1 MRKSHNVVGNEEIN
15 LDYFNKRLKKAKSIM
30 SKKKSINLTANNEN
44 EENAILPS
52 RTFINNVPNNYS
64 MVNQNKENDSI
75 ERNKSENKI
84 ADKIFKRRM
93 GSKKVRQY
101 YGSDSENIK
110 EKKDNKENKEN
121 KEKALEINEQL
132 QRLNLFIYDAIN
144 NMVDKSG
151 RNFEEDKKMKNLL
164 NIKLVNGFI
173 NKVNSLKSDDKNN
186 GKINF
191 EQFIES
197 GFLQKEGIIL
207 CDDIEVEKK
216 PNKIDILMKLM
227 EDYRDRVL
235 ESSLCKNFQDRII
248 LNIYISLSQMSFKLY
263 NEMDNNKEIYL
274 RRYLCNLANNIK
286 FNSSENPN
294 RALYSINQKLI
305 DIYDK
310 KMNIKDERNE
320 YRNFDDEDE
329 DYIYEKLD
337 EFDSSDED
345 NISNKNEKE
354 EEEEYFN
361 IDKMNIK
368 YGLEYSNET
377 FENDDF
383 SYIRDIDIED
393 KIKRNST
400 LEKEKN
406 KNNDKNNSN
415 INQNVKKKLNFQII
429 DFNSI
434 NSPQKKNK
442 NNDNEDVFEIDLN
455 SGGKS
460 TLVFK
465 EDYDKNNELRE
476 KKYHFNIHPDE
487 NTNKKN
493 RLIQELSFIAYNNII
508 NIITKGSKFLPK
520 YEYHLEPGEIMKY
533 IEEKEKQYLE
543 INDDDENKIKIYREN
558 KNIKFN
564 DIDENKVRLPMD
576 NKYKYKKSKTQK
588 IKLDIESDD
597 SNSGFDSMKS
607 GTQNS
612 FYSINKKE
620 NSTKILNFDIDDE

>member
-1 MRKSHNVVGNEEIN
+1 MRKSYNIVGNEEIN
-15 LDYFNKRLKKAKSIM
+15 LDYFNRLKKTKSIM
-30 SKKKSINLTANNEN
+30 SKKKSINISTNNDK
-44 EENAILPS
+44 EENTIGPS
-52 RTFINNVPNNYS
+52 RTFVNIVPNNYS
-64 MVNQNKENDSI
+64 MVNQIKENESI
-75 ERNKSENKI
+75 ERNKSENRI
-84 ADKIFKRRM
+84 ADKILKRRM
-93 GSKKVRQY
+93 ESKKFKQNY
-101 YGSDSENIK
+101 SIDTENIK
-110 EKKDNKENKEN
+110 EKKDIKEN
-121 KEKALEINEQL
+121 KEKELEINEQL

-144 NMVDKSG
+144 NMVDKNG
-151 RNFEEDKKMKNLL
+151 RSFDDDKKMKSFL

-197 GFLQKEGIIL
+197 GFLQNEGIIL
-207 CDDIEVEKK
+207 CDKIEVEKK

-235 ESSLCKNFQDRII
+235 ESCLCKNFQDRII
-248 LNIYISLSQMSFKLY
+248 LNIYISLSQKSFKLY
-263 NEMDNNKEIYL
+263 NEIDNNKEIYL

-286 FNSSENPN
+286 FNSPENPN
-294 RALYSINQKLI
+294 RTLYSINQKLI
-305 DIYDK
+305 DVYDK
-310 KMNIKDERNE
+310 KANIKNERNE

-337 EFDSSDED
+337 EFDSSEEE

-354 EEEEYFN
+354 DEEEYFN
-361 IDKMNIK
+361 IDRMNIN

-383 SYIRDIDIED
+383 SYIRDVDIED
-393 KIKRNST
+393 KIKRSST
-400 LEKEKN
+400 MEKN
-406 KNNDKNNSN
+406 KKNEDKNSSN

-434 NSPQKKNK
+434 NLSQKKNK
-442 NNDNEDVFEIDLN
+442 NNDNEDVYEIDLN

-465 EDYDKNNELRE
+465 EEFDKSNELRE
-476 KKYHFNIHPDE
+476 KKYHFNIQPDE

-493 RLIQELSFIAYNNII
+493 RAIQELSFIAYNNII
-508 NIITKGSKFLPK
+508 NIITKNSKFLPK
-520 YEYHLEPGEIMKY
+520 YEFHLEPGEIMKY
-533 IEEKEKQYLE
+533 IEEKEKQYME
-543 INDDDENKIKIYREN
+543 INDDEENKIKLYREN
-558 KNIKFN
+558 NRIIKFN
-564 DIDENKVRLPMD
+564 ENNENRIKIPID
-576 NKYKYKKSKTQK
+576 NKFKYKKSKSQK
-588 IKLDIESDD
+588 IKIDTDSND
-597 SNSGFDSMKS
+597 SNSGFDSLKS

-612 FYSINKKE
+612 FLSMNKNK

>member
-110 EKKDNKENKEN
+110 EKKDNKEN

>member
-110 EKKDNKENKEN
+110 EKKDNKEN

-564 DIDENKVRLPMD
+564 DIDENKVRIPMD

>member
-564 DIDENKVRLPMD
+564 DIDENKVRIPMD

-588 IKLDIESDD
+588 IQLDIESDD

>member
-1 MRKSHNVVGNEEIN
+1 MRKSYNIVGNEEIN
-15 LDYFNKRLKKAKSIM
+15 LDYFNRLKKTKSIM
-30 SKKKSINLTANNEN
+30 SKKKSINISTNNDK
-44 EENAILPS
+44 EENTIGPS
-52 RTFINNVPNNYS
+52 RTFVNNVPNNYS
-64 MVNQNKENDSI
+64 MVNQIKENESI
-75 ERNKSENKI
+75 ERNKSENRI
-84 ADKIFKRRM
+84 ADKILKRRM
-93 GSKKVRQY
+93 ESKKFKQNY
-101 YGSDSENIK
+101 SIDTENIK
-110 EKKDNKENKEN
+110 EKKDIKEN
-121 KEKALEINEQL
+121 KEKELEINEQL

-144 NMVDKSG
+144 NMVDKNG
-151 RNFEEDKKMKNLL
+151 RSFDDDKKMKSFL

-197 GFLQKEGIIL
+197 GFLQNEGIIL
-207 CDDIEVEKK
+207 CDKIEVEKK

-235 ESSLCKNFQDRII
+235 ESCLCKNFQDRII
-248 LNIYISLSQMSFKLY
+248 LNIYISLSQKSFKLY
-263 NEMDNNKEIYL
+263 NEIDNNEEIYL

-286 FNSSENPN
+286 FNSPENPN
-294 RALYSINQKLI
+294 RTLYSINQKLI
-305 DIYDK
+305 DVYDK
-310 KMNIKDERNE
+310 KANIKNERNE

-337 EFDSSDED
+337 EFDSSEEE

-354 EEEEYFN
+354 DEEEYFN
-361 IDKMNIK
+361 IDRMNIN

-383 SYIRDIDIED
+383 SYIRDVDIED
-393 KIKRNST
+393 KIKRSST
-400 LEKEKN
+400 MEKN
-406 KNNDKNNSN
+406 KKNEDKNSSN

-434 NSPQKKNK
+434 NLSQKKNK
-442 NNDNEDVFEIDLN
+442 NNDNEDVYEIDLN

-465 EDYDKNNELRE
+465 EEFDKSNELRE
-476 KKYHFNIHPDE
+476 KKYHFNIQPDE

-493 RLIQELSFIAYNNII
+493 RAIQELSFIAYNNII
-508 NIITKGSKFLPK
+508 NIITKNSKFLPK
-520 YEYHLEPGEIMKY
+520 YEFHLEPGEIMKY
-533 IEEKEKQYLE
+533 IEEKEKQYME
-543 INDDDENKIKIYREN
+543 INDDEENKIKLYREN
-558 KNIKFN
+558 NRIIKFN
-564 DIDENKVRLPMD
+564 ENNENRIKIPID
-576 NKYKYKKSKTQK
+576 NKFKYKKSKSQK
-588 IKLDIESDD
+588 IKIDTDSND
-597 SNSGFDSMKS
+597 SNSGFDSLKS

-612 FYSINKKE
+612 FLSMNKNK

>member
-1 MRKSHNVVGNEEIN
+1 MRKSYNIVGNEEIN
-15 LDYFNKRLKKAKSIM
+15 LDYFNRLKKTKSIM
-30 SKKKSINLTANNEN
+30 SKKKSINISTNNDK
-44 EENAILPS
+44 EENTIGPS
-52 RTFINNVPNNYS
+52 RTFVNNVPNNYS
-64 MVNQNKENDSI
+64 MVNQIKENESI
-75 ERNKSENKI
+75 ERNKSENRI
-84 ADKIFKRRM
+84 ADKILKRRM
-93 GSKKVRQY
+93 ESKKFKQNY
-101 YGSDSENIK
+101 SIDTENIK
-110 EKKDNKENKEN
+110 EKKDIKEN
-121 KEKALEINEQL
+121 KEKELEINEQL

-144 NMVDKSG
+144 NMVDKNG
-151 RNFEEDKKMKNLL
+151 RSFDDDKKMKSFL

-197 GFLQKEGIIL
+197 GFLQNEGIIL
-207 CDDIEVEKK
+207 CDKIEVEKK

-235 ESSLCKNFQDRII
+235 ESCLCKNFQDRII
-248 LNIYISLSQMSFKLY
+248 LNIYISLSQKSFKLY
-263 NEMDNNKEIYL
+263 NEIDNNKEIYL

-286 FNSSENPN
+286 FNSPENPN

-305 DIYDK
+305 DVYDK
-310 KMNIKDERNE
+310 KANIKNERNE

-337 EFDSSDED
+337 EFDSSEEE

-354 EEEEYFN
+354 DEEEYFN
-361 IDKMNIK
+361 IDRMNIN

-383 SYIRDIDIED
+383 SYIRDVDIED
-393 KIKRNST
+393 KIKRSST
-400 LEKEKN
+400 MEKN
-406 KNNDKNNSN
+406 KKNEDKNSSN

-434 NSPQKKNK
+434 NLSQKKNK
-442 NNDNEDVFEIDLN
+442 NNDNEDVYEIDLN

-465 EDYDKNNELRE
+465 EEFDKSNELRE
-476 KKYHFNIHPDE
+476 KKYHFNIQPDE

-493 RLIQELSFIAYNNII
+493 RAIQELSFIAYNNII
-508 NIITKGSKFLPK
+508 NIITKNSKFLPK

-533 IEEKEKQYLE
+533 IEEKEKQYME
-543 INDDDENKIKIYREN
+543 INDDEENKIKLYREN
-558 KNIKFN
+558 NRIIKFN
-564 DIDENKVRLPMD
+564 ENNENRIKIPID
-576 NKYKYKKSKTQK
+576 NKFKYKKSKSQK
-588 IKLDIESDD
+588 IKIDTDSND
-597 SNSGFDSMKS
+597 SNSGFDSLKS

-612 FYSINKKE
+612 FLSMNKNK

>member
-1 MRKSHNVVGNEEIN
+1 MRKSYNIVGNEEIN
-15 LDYFNKRLKKAKSIM
+15 LDYFNRLKKTKSIM
-30 SKKKSINLTANNEN
+30 SKKKSINISTNNDK
-44 EENAILPS
+44 EENTIGPS
-52 RTFINNVPNNYS
+52 RTFVNNVPNNYS
-64 MVNQNKENDSI
+64 MVNQIKENESI
-75 ERNKSENKI
+75 ERNKSENRI
-84 ADKIFKRRM
+84 ADKILKRRM
-93 GSKKVRQY
+93 ESKKFKQNY
-101 YGSDSENIK
+101 SIDTENIK
-110 EKKDNKENKEN
+110 EKKDIKEN
-121 KEKALEINEQL
+121 KEKELEINEQL

-144 NMVDKSG
+144 NMVDKNG
-151 RNFEEDKKMKNLL
+151 RSFDDDKKMKFFL

-197 GFLQKEGIIL
+197 GFLQNEGIIL
-207 CDDIEVEKK
+207 CDKIEVEKK

-235 ESSLCKNFQDRII
+235 ESCLCKNFQDRII
-248 LNIYISLSQMSFKLY
+248 LNIYISLSQKSFKLY
-263 NEMDNNKEIYL
+263 NEIDNNKEIYL

-286 FNSSENPN
+286 FNSPENPN
-294 RALYSINQKLI
+294 RTLYSINQKLI
-305 DIYDK
+305 DVYDK
-310 KMNIKDERNE
+310 KANIKNERNE

-337 EFDSSDED
+337 EFDSSEEE

-354 EEEEYFN
+354 DEEEYFN
-361 IDKMNIK
+361 IDRMNIN

-383 SYIRDIDIED
+383 SYIRDVDIED
-393 KIKRNST
+393 KIKRSST
-400 LEKEKN
+400 MEKN
-406 KNNDKNNSN
+406 KKNEDKNSSN

-434 NSPQKKNK
+434 NLSQKKNK
-442 NNDNEDVFEIDLN
+442 NNDNEDVYEIDLN

-465 EDYDKNNELRE
+465 EEFDKSNELRE
-476 KKYHFNIHPDE
+476 KKYHFNIQPDE

-493 RLIQELSFIAYNNII
+493 RAIQELSFIAYNNII
-508 NIITKGSKFLPK
+508 NIITKNSKFLPK
-520 YEYHLEPGEIMKY
+520 YEFHLEPGEIMKY
-533 IEEKEKQYLE
+533 IEEKEKQYME
-543 INDDDENKIKIYREN
+543 INDDEENKIKLYREN
-558 KNIKFN
+558 NRIIKFN
-564 DIDENKVRLPMD
+564 ENNENRIKIPID
-576 NKYKYKKSKTQK
+576 NKFKYKKSKSQK
-588 IKLDIESDD
+588 IKIDTDSND
-597 SNSGFDSMKS
+597 SNSGFDSLKS

-612 FYSINKKE
+612 FLSMNKNK

>member
-1 MRKSHNVVGNEEIN
+1 MRKSYNIVGNEEIN
-15 LDYFNKRLKKAKSIM
+15 LDYFNRLKKTKSIM
-30 SKKKSINLTANNEN
+30 SKKKSINISTNNDK
-44 EENAILPS
+44 EENTIGPS
-52 RTFINNVPNNYS
+52 RTFVNNVPNNYS
-64 MVNQNKENDSI
+64 MVNQIKENESI
-75 ERNKSENKI
+75 ERNKSENRI
-84 ADKIFKRRM
+84 ADKILKRRM
-93 GSKKVRQY
+93 ESKKFKQNY
-101 YGSDSENIK
+101 SIDTENIK
-110 EKKDNKENKEN
+110 EKKDIKEN
-121 KEKALEINEQL
+121 KEKELEINEQL

-144 NMVDKSG
+144 NMVDKNG
-151 RNFEEDKKMKNLL
+151 RSFDDDKKMKSFL

-197 GFLQKEGIIL
+197 GFLQNEGIIL
-207 CDDIEVEKK
+207 CDKIEVEKK

-235 ESSLCKNFQDRII
+235 ESCLCKNFQDRII
-248 LNIYISLSQMSFKLY
+248 LNIYISLSQKSFKLY
-263 NEMDNNKEIYL
+263 NEIDNNKEIYL

-286 FNSSENPN
+286 FNSPENPN
-294 RALYSINQKLI
+294 RTLYSINQKLI
-305 DIYDK
+305 DVYDK
-310 KMNIKDERNE
+310 KANIKNERNE

-337 EFDSSDED
+337 EFDSSEEE

-354 EEEEYFN
+354 DEEEYFN
-361 IDKMNIK
+361 IDRMNIN

-383 SYIRDIDIED
+383 SYIRDVDIED
-393 KIKRNST
+393 KIKRSST
-400 LEKEKN
+400 MEKN
-406 KNNDKNNSN
+406 KKNEDKNSSN

-434 NSPQKKNK
+434 NLSQKKNK
-442 NNDNEDVFEIDLN
+442 NNDNEDVYEIDLN

-465 EDYDKNNELRE
+465 EEFDKSNELRE
-476 KKYHFNIHPDE
+476 KKYHFNIQPDE

-493 RLIQELSFIAYNNII
+493 RAIQELSFIAYNNII
-508 NIITKGSKFLPK
+508 NIITKNSKFLPK

-533 IEEKEKQYLE
+533 IEEKEKQYME
-543 INDDDENKIKIYREN
+543 INDDEENKIKLYREN
-558 KNIKFN
+558 NRIIKFN
-564 DIDENKVRLPMD
+564 ENNENRIKIPID
-576 NKYKYKKSKTQK
+576 NKFKYKKSKSQK
-588 IKLDIESDD
+588 IKIDTDSND
-597 SNSGFDSMKS
+597 SNSGFDSLKS

-612 FYSINKKE
+612 FLSMNKNK

>member
-1 MRKSHNVVGNEEIN
+1 MRKSYNIVGNEEIN
-15 LDYFNKRLKKAKSIM
+15 LDYFNRLKKTKSIM
-30 SKKKSINLTANNEN
+30 SKKKSINISTNNDK
-44 EENAILPS
+44 EENTIGPS
-52 RTFINNVPNNYS
+52 RTFVNNVPNNYS
-64 MVNQNKENDSI
+64 MVNQIKENESI
-75 ERNKSENKI
+75 ERNKSENRI
-84 ADKIFKRRM
+84 ADKILKRRM
-93 GSKKVRQY
+93 ESKKFKQNY
-101 YGSDSENIK
+101 SIDTENIK
-110 EKKDNKENKEN
+110 EKKDIKEN
-121 KEKALEINEQL
+121 KEKELEINEQL

-144 NMVDKSG
+144 NMVDKNG
-151 RNFEEDKKMKNLL
+151 RSFDDDKKMKSFL

-197 GFLQKEGIIL
+197 GFLQNEGIIL
-207 CDDIEVEKK
+207 CDKIEVEKK

-235 ESSLCKNFQDRII
+235 ESCLCKNFQDRII
-248 LNIYISLSQMSFKLY
+248 LNIYISLSQKSFKLY
-263 NEMDNNKEIYL
+263 NEIDNNKEIYL

-286 FNSSENPN
+286 FNSPENPN
-294 RALYSINQKLI
+294 RTLYSINQKLI
-305 DIYDK
+305 DVYDK
-310 KMNIKDERNE
+310 KANIKNERNE

-337 EFDSSDED
+337 EFDSSEEE

-354 EEEEYFN
+354 DEEEYFN
-361 IDKMNIK
+361 IDRMNIN

-383 SYIRDIDIED
+383 SYIRDVDIED
-393 KIKRNST
+393 KIKRSST
-400 LEKEKN
+400 MEKN
-406 KNNDKNNSN
+406 KKNEDKNSSN

-434 NSPQKKNK
+434 NLSQKKNK
-442 NNDNEDVFEIDLN
+442 NNDNEDVYEIDLN

-465 EDYDKNNELRE
+465 EEFDKSNELRE
-476 KKYHFNIHPDE
+476 KKYHFNIQPDE

-493 RLIQELSFIAYNNII
+493 RAIQELSFIAYNNII
-508 NIITKGSKFLPK
+508 NIITKNSKFLPK
-520 YEYHLEPGEIMKY
+520 YEFHLEPGEIMKY
-533 IEEKEKQYLE
+533 IEEKEKQYME
-543 INDDDENKIKIYREN
+543 INDDEENKIKLYREN
-558 KNIKFN
+558 NRIIKFN
-564 DIDENKVRLPMD
+564 ENNENRIKIPID
-576 NKYKYKKSKTQK
+576 NKFKYKKSKSQK
-588 IKLDIESDD
+588 IKIDTDSND
-597 SNSGFDSMKS
+597 SNSGFDSLKS

-612 FYSINKKE
+612 FLSMNKNK

>member
-1 MRKSHNVVGNEEIN
+1 
-15 LDYFNKRLKKAKSIM
+15 
-30 SKKKSINLTANNEN
+30 
-44 EENAILPS
+44 
-52 RTFINNVPNNYS
+52 

>member
-110 EKKDNKENKEN
+110 EKKDNKEN

-415 INQNVKKKLNFQII
+415 INQNVKKILNFQII

>member
-1 MRKSHNVVGNEEIN
+1 MRKSYNIVGNEEIN
-15 LDYFNKRLKKAKSIM
+15 LDYFNRLKKTKSIM
-30 SKKKSINLTANNEN
+30 SKKKSINISTNNDK
-44 EENAILPS
+44 EENTIGPS
-52 RTFINNVPNNYS
+52 RTFVNNVPNNYS
-64 MVNQNKENDSI
+64 MVNQIKENESI
-75 ERNKSENKI
+75 ERNKSENRI
-84 ADKIFKRRM
+84 ADKILRRRLE
-93 GSKKVRQY
+93 SKKFKQNY
-101 YGSDSENIK
+101 SIDTENIK
-110 EKKDNKENKEN
+110 EKKDIKEN
-121 KEKALEINEQL
+121 KEKELEINEQL

-144 NMVDKSG
+144 NMVDKNG
-151 RNFEEDKKMKNLL
+151 RSFDDDKKMKSFL

-197 GFLQKEGIIL
+197 GFLQNEGIIL
-207 CDDIEVEKK
+207 CDKIEVEKK

-235 ESSLCKNFQDRII
+235 ESCLCKNFQDRII
-248 LNIYISLSQMSFKLY
+248 LNIYISLSQKSFKLY
-263 NEMDNNKEIYL
+263 NEIDNNKEIYL

-286 FNSSENPN
+286 FNSPENPN
-294 RALYSINQKLI
+294 RTLYSINQKLI
-305 DIYDK
+305 DVYDK
-310 KMNIKDERNE
+310 KANIKNERNE

-337 EFDSSDED
+337 EFDSSEEE

-354 EEEEYFN
+354 DEEEYFN
-361 IDKMNIK
+361 IDRMNIN

-383 SYIRDIDIED
+383 SYIRDVDIED
-393 KIKRNST
+393 KIKRSST
-400 LEKEKN
+400 MEKN
-406 KNNDKNNSN
+406 KKNEDKNSSN

-434 NSPQKKNK
+434 NLSQKKNK
-442 NNDNEDVFEIDLN
+442 NNDNEDVYEIDLN

-465 EDYDKNNELRE
+465 EEFDKSNELRE
-476 KKYHFNIHPDE
+476 KKYHFNIQPDE

-493 RLIQELSFIAYNNII
+493 RAIQELSFIAYNNII
-508 NIITKGSKFLPK
+508 NIITKNSKFLPK

-533 IEEKEKQYLE
+533 IEEKEKQYME
-543 INDDDENKIKIYREN
+543 INDDEENKIKLYREN
-558 KNIKFN
+558 NRIIKFN
-564 DIDENKVRLPMD
+564 ENNENRIKIPID
-576 NKYKYKKSKTQK
+576 NKFKYKKSKSQK
-588 IKLDIESDD
+588 IKIDTDSND
-597 SNSGFDSMKS
+597 SNSGFDSLKS

-612 FYSINKKE
+612 FLSMNKNK

>member
-173 NKVNSLKSDDKNN
+173 NKVNSLKSDEKNN

-564 DIDENKVRLPMD
+564 DIDENKVRIPMD

>member
-1 MRKSHNVVGNEEIN
+1 MRKSYNIVGNEEIN
-15 LDYFNKRLKKAKSIM
+15 LDYFNRLKKTKSIM
-30 SKKKSINLTANNEN
+30 SKKKSINISTNNDK
-44 EENAILPS
+44 EENTIGPS
-52 RTFINNVPNNYS
+52 RTFVNNVPNNYS
-64 MVNQNKENDSI
+64 MVNQIKENESI
-75 ERNKSENKI
+75 ERNKSENRI
-84 ADKIFKRRM
+84 ADKILKRRM
-93 GSKKVRQY
+93 ESKKFKQNY
-101 YGSDSENIK
+101 SIDTENIK
-110 EKKDNKENKEN
+110 EKKDIKEN
-121 KEKALEINEQL
+121 KEKELEINEQL

-144 NMVDKSG
+144 NMVDKNG
-151 RNFEEDKKMKNLL
+151 RSFDDDKKMKFFL

-197 GFLQKEGIIL
+197 GFLQNEGIIL
-207 CDDIEVEKK
+207 CDKIEVEKK

-235 ESSLCKNFQDRII
+235 ESCLCKNFQDRII
-248 LNIYISLSQMSFKLY
+248 LNIYISLSQKSFKLY
-263 NEMDNNKEIYL
+263 NEIDNNKEIYL

-286 FNSSENPN
+286 FNSPENPN
-294 RALYSINQKLI
+294 RTLYSINQKLI
-305 DIYDK
+305 DVYDK
-310 KMNIKDERNE
+310 KANIKNERNE

-337 EFDSSDED
+337 EFDSSEEE

-354 EEEEYFN
+354 DEEEYFN
-361 IDKMNIK
+361 IDRMNIN

-383 SYIRDIDIED
+383 SYIRDVDIED
-393 KIKRNST
+393 KIKRSST
-400 LEKEKN
+400 MEKN
-406 KNNDKNNSN
+406 KKNEDKNSSN

-434 NSPQKKNK
+434 NLSQKKNK
-442 NNDNEDVFEIDLN
+442 NNDNEDIYEIDLN

-465 EDYDKNNELRE
+465 EEFDKSNELRE
-476 KKYHFNIHPDE
+476 KKYHFNIQPDE

-493 RLIQELSFIAYNNII
+493 RAIQELSFIAYNNII
-508 NIITKGSKFLPK
+508 NIITKNSKFLPK
-520 YEYHLEPGEIMKY
+520 YEFHLEPGEIMKY
-533 IEEKEKQYLE
+533 IEEKEKQYME
-543 INDDDENKIKIYREN
+543 INDDEENKIKLYREN
-558 KNIKFN
+558 NKIIKFN
-564 DIDENKVRLPMD
+564 ENNENRIKIPID
-576 NKYKYKKSKTQK
+576 NKFKYKKSKSQK
-588 IKLDIESDD
+588 IKIDTDSND
-597 SNSGFDSMKS
+597 SNSGFDSLKS

-612 FYSINKKE
+612 FLSMNKNK

>member
-110 EKKDNKENKEN
+110 EKKDNKEN

-294 RALYSINQKLI
+294 RTLYSINQKLI

-320 YRNFDDEDE
+320 YRNFNDEDE

-564 DIDENKVRLPMD
+564 DIDENKVRIPMD

-588 IKLDIESDD
+588 IQLDIESDD

>member
-1 MRKSHNVVGNEEIN
+1 MRKSYNIVGNEEIN
-15 LDYFNKRLKKAKSIM
+15 LDYFNRLKKTKSIM
-30 SKKKSINLTANNEN
+30 SKKKSINISTNNDK
-44 EENAILPS
+44 EENTIGPS
-52 RTFINNVPNNYS
+52 RTFVNNVPNNYS
-64 MVNQNKENDSI
+64 MVNQIKENESI
-75 ERNKSENKI
+75 ERNKSENRI
-84 ADKIFKRRM
+84 ADKILKRRM
-93 GSKKVRQY
+93 ESKKFKQNY
-101 YGSDSENIK
+101 SIDTENIK
-110 EKKDNKENKEN
+110 EKKDIKEN
-121 KEKALEINEQL
+121 KEKELEINEQL

-144 NMVDKSG
+144 NMVDKNG
-151 RNFEEDKKMKNLL
+151 RSFDDDKKMKTFL

-197 GFLQKEGIIL
+197 GFLQNEGIIL
-207 CDDIEVEKK
+207 CDKIEVEKK

-235 ESSLCKNFQDRII
+235 ESCLCKNFQDRII
-248 LNIYISLSQMSFKLY
+248 LNIYISLSQKSFKLY
-263 NEMDNNKEIYL
+263 NEIDNNKEIYL

-286 FNSSENPN
+286 FNSPENPN
-294 RALYSINQKLI
+294 RTLYSINQKLI
-305 DIYDK
+305 DVYDK
-310 KMNIKDERNE
+310 KANINNERNE

-337 EFDSSDED
+337 EFDSSEEE

-354 EEEEYFN
+354 DEEEYFN
-361 IDKMNIK
+361 IDRMNIN

-383 SYIRDIDIED
+383 SYIRDVDIED
-393 KIKRNST
+393 KIKRSST
-400 LEKEKN
+400 MEKN
-406 KNNDKNNSN
+406 KKNEDKNSSN

-434 NSPQKKNK
+434 NLSQKKNK
-442 NNDNEDVFEIDLN
+442 NNDNEDVYEIDLN

-465 EDYDKNNELRE
+465 EEFDKSNELRE
-476 KKYHFNIHPDE
+476 KKYHFNIQPDE

-493 RLIQELSFIAYNNII
+493 RAIQELSFIAYNNII
-508 NIITKGSKFLPK
+508 NIITKNSKFLPK

-533 IEEKEKQYLE
+533 IEEKEKQYME
-543 INDDDENKIKIYREN
+543 INDDEENKIKLYREN
-558 KNIKFN
+558 NRIIKFN
-564 DIDENKVRLPMD
+564 ENNENRIKIPID
-576 NKYKYKKSKTQK
+576 NKFKYKKSKSQK
-588 IKLDIESDD
+588 IKIDTDSND
-597 SNSGFDSMKS
+597 SNSGFDSLKS

-612 FYSINKKE
+612 FLSMNKNK

>member
-110 EKKDNKENKEN
+110 EKKDNKENKE
-121 KEKALEINEQL
+121 KALEINEQL

-173 NKVNSLKSDDKNN
+173 NKVNSLKSDEKNN

-294 RALYSINQKLI
+294 RTLYSINQKLI

-564 DIDENKVRLPMD
+564 DIDENKVRIPMD

>member
-1 MRKSHNVVGNEEIN
+1 MRKSYNIVGNEEIN
-15 LDYFNKRLKKAKSIM
+15 LDYFNRLKKTKSIM
-30 SKKKSINLTANNEN
+30 SKKKSINISTNNDK
-44 EENAILPS
+44 EENTIGPS
-52 RTFINNVPNNYS
+52 RTFVNNVPNNYS
-64 MVNQNKENDSI
+64 MVNQIKENESI
-75 ERNKSENKI
+75 ERNKSENRI
-84 ADKIFKRRM
+84 ADKILKRRM
-93 GSKKVRQY
+93 ESKKFKQNY
-101 YGSDSENIK
+101 SIDTENIK
-110 EKKDNKENKEN
+110 EKKDIKEN
-121 KEKALEINEQL
+121 KEKELEINEQL

-144 NMVDKSG
+144 NMVDKNG
-151 RNFEEDKKMKNLL
+151 RSFDDDKKMKSFL

-197 GFLQKEGIIL
+197 GFLQNEGIIL
-207 CDDIEVEKK
+207 CDKIEVEKK

-235 ESSLCKNFQDRII
+235 ESCLCKNFQDRII

-263 NEMDNNKEIYL
+263 NEIDNNKEIYL

-286 FNSSENPN
+286 FNSPENPN
-294 RALYSINQKLI
+294 RTLYSINQKLI
-305 DIYDK
+305 DVYDK
-310 KMNIKDERNE
+310 KLNIKNEKNE
-320 YRNFDDEDE
+320 YGNFDDEDE

-337 EFDSSDED
+337 EFDFSEED

-354 EEEEYFN
+354 DEEEYFN
-361 IDKMNIK
+361 IDRMNIN

-383 SYIRDIDIED
+383 SYIRDVDIED
-393 KIKRNST
+393 KIKRSST
-400 LEKEKN
+400 MEKN
-406 KNNDKNNSN
+406 KKNEDKNSSN

-434 NSPQKKNK
+434 NLSQKKNK
-442 NNDNEDVFEIDLN
+442 NNDNEDVYEIDLN

-465 EDYDKNNELRE
+465 EEFDKSNELRE
-476 KKYHFNIHPDE
+476 KKYHFNIQPDE

-493 RLIQELSFIAYNNII
+493 RAIQELSFIAYNNII
-508 NIITKGSKFLPK
+508 NIITKNSKFLPK

-533 IEEKEKQYLE
+533 IEEKEKQYME
-543 INDDDENKIKIYREN
+543 INDDEENKIKLYREN
-558 KNIKFN
+558 NRIIKFN
-564 DIDENKVRLPMD
+564 ENNENRIKIPID
-576 NKYKYKKSKTQK
+576 NKFKYKKSKSQK
-588 IKLDIESDD
+588 IKIDTDSND
-597 SNSGFDSMKS
+597 SNSGFDSLKS

-612 FYSINKKE
+612 FLSMNKNK

>member
-110 EKKDNKENKEN
+110 EKKDNKEN

-320 YRNFDDEDE
+320 YRNFNDEDE

-564 DIDENKVRLPMD
+564 DIDENKVRIPMD

>member
-132 QRLNLFIYDAIN
+132 Q
-144 NMVDKSG
+144 
-151 RNFEEDKKMKNLL
+151 EDKKMKNLL

-320 YRNFDDEDE
+320 YRNFNDEDE

-564 DIDENKVRLPMD
+564 DIDENKVRIPMD

>member
-294 RALYSINQKLI
+294 RTLYSINQKLI

-564 DIDENKVRLPMD
+564 DIDENKVRIPMD

-588 IKLDIESDD
+588 IQLDIESDD

>member
-1 MRKSHNVVGNEEIN
+1 MRKSYNIVGNEEIN
-15 LDYFNKRLKKAKSIM
+15 LDYFNRLKKTKSIM
-30 SKKKSINLTANNEN
+30 SKKKSINISTNNDK
-44 EENAILPS
+44 EENTIGPS
-52 RTFINNVPNNYS
+52 RTFVNNVPNNYS
-64 MVNQNKENDSI
+64 MVNQIKENESI
-75 ERNKSENKI
+75 ERNKSENRI
-84 ADKIFKRRM
+84 ADKILKRRM
-93 GSKKVRQY
+93 ESKKFKQNY
-101 YGSDSENIK
+101 SIDSENIK
-110 EKKDNKENKEN
+110 EKKDIKEN
-121 KEKALEINEQL
+121 KEKELEINEQL

-144 NMVDKSG
+144 NMVDKNG
-151 RNFEEDKKMKNLL
+151 RSFDDDKKMKSFL

-197 GFLQKEGIIL
+197 GFLQNEGIIL
-207 CDDIEVEKK
+207 CDKIEVEKK

-235 ESSLCKNFQDRII
+235 ESCLCKNFQDRII
-248 LNIYISLSQMSFKLY
+248 LNIYISLSQKSFKLY
-263 NEMDNNKEIYL
+263 NEIDNNKEIYL

-286 FNSSENPN
+286 FNSPENPN
-294 RALYSINQKLI
+294 RTLYSINQKLI
-305 DIYDK
+305 DVYDK
-310 KMNIKDERNE
+310 KANIKNERNE

-337 EFDSSDED
+337 EFDSSEEE

-354 EEEEYFN
+354 DEEEYFN
-361 IDKMNIK
+361 IDRMNIN

-383 SYIRDIDIED
+383 SYIRDVDIED
-393 KIKRNST
+393 KIKRSST
-400 LEKEKN
+400 MEKN
-406 KNNDKNNSN
+406 KKNEDKNSSN

-434 NSPQKKNK
+434 NLSQKKNK
-442 NNDNEDVFEIDLN
+442 NNDNEDVYEIDLN

-465 EDYDKNNELRE
+465 EEFDKSNELRE
-476 KKYHFNIHPDE
+476 KKYHFNIQPDE

-493 RLIQELSFIAYNNII
+493 RAIQELSFIAYNNII
-508 NIITKGSKFLPK
+508 NIITKNSKFLPK
-520 YEYHLEPGEIMKY
+520 YEFHLEPGEIMKY
-533 IEEKEKQYLE
+533 IEEKEKQYME
-543 INDDDENKIKIYREN
+543 INDDEENKIKLYREN
-558 KNIKFN
+558 NRIIKFN
-564 DIDENKVRLPMD
+564 ENNENRIKIPID
-576 NKYKYKKSKTQK
+576 NKFKYKKSKSQK
-588 IKLDIESDD
+588 IKIDTDSND
-597 SNSGFDSMKS
+597 SNSGFDSLKS

-612 FYSINKKE
+612 FLSMNKNK

>member
-1 MRKSHNVVGNEEIN
+1 MRKSYNIVGNEEIN
-15 LDYFNKRLKKAKSIM
+15 LDYFNRLKKTKSIM
-30 SKKKSINLTANNEN
+30 SKKKSINISTNNDK
-44 EENAILPS
+44 EENTIGPS
-52 RTFINNVPNNYS
+52 RTFVNNVPNNYS
-64 MVNQNKENDSI
+64 MVNQIKENESI
-75 ERNKSENKI
+75 ERNKSENRI
-84 ADKIFKRRM
+84 ADKILKRRM
-93 GSKKVRQY
+93 ESKKFKQNY
-101 YGSDSENIK
+101 SIDTENIK
-110 EKKDNKENKEN
+110 EKKDIKEN
-121 KEKALEINEQL
+121 KEKELEINEQL

-144 NMVDKSG
+144 NMVDKNG
-151 RNFEEDKKMKNLL
+151 RSFDDDKKMKSFL

-197 GFLQKEGIIL
+197 GFLQNEGIIL
-207 CDDIEVEKK
+207 CDKIEVEKK

-235 ESSLCKNFQDRII
+235 ESCLCKNFQDRII
-248 LNIYISLSQMSFKLY
+248 LNIYISLSQKSFKLY
-263 NEMDNNKEIYL
+263 NEIDNNKEIYL

-286 FNSSENPN
+286 FNSPENPN
-294 RALYSINQKLI
+294 RTLYSINQKLI
-305 DIYDK
+305 DVYDK
-310 KMNIKDERNE
+310 KANIKNERNE

-337 EFDSSDED
+337 EFDSSEEE

-354 EEEEYFN
+354 DEEEYFN
-361 IDKMNIK
+361 IDRMNIN

-383 SYIRDIDIED
+383 SYIRDVDIED
-393 KIKRNST
+393 KIKRSST
-400 LEKEKN
+400 MEKN
-406 KNNDKNNSN
+406 KKNEDKNSSN

-434 NSPQKKNK
+434 NLSQKKNK
-442 NNDNEDVFEIDLN
+442 NNDNEDVYEIDLN

-465 EDYDKNNELRE
+465 EEFDKSNELRE
-476 KKYHFNIHPDE
+476 KKYHFNIQPDE

-493 RLIQELSFIAYNNII
+493 RAIQELSFIAYNNII
-508 NIITKGSKFLPK
+508 NIITKNSKFLPK

-533 IEEKEKQYLE
+533 IEEKEKQYME
-543 INDDDENKIKIYREN
+543 INDDEENKIKLYREN
-558 KNIKFN
+558 YKIIKFN
-564 DIDENKVRLPMD
+564 ENNENRIKIPID
-576 NKYKYKKSKTQK
+576 NKFKYKKSKSQK
-588 IKLDIESDD
+588 IKIDTDSND
-597 SNSGFDSMKS
+597 SNSGFDSLKS

-612 FYSINKKE
+612 FLSMNKNK

>member
-15 LDYFNKRLKKAKSIM
+15 LNYFNRLKKTKS
-30 SKKKSINLTANNEN
+30 KKSINLTTINEK
-44 EENAILPS
+44 EENAIGQS
-52 RTFINNVPNNYS
+52 RTFVNNVPNNYS
-64 MVNQNKENDSI
+64 MLNQNKTSVENESL
-75 ERNKSENKI
+75 ERKKSENRI
-84 ADKIFKRRM
+84 VDRVFRRRM
-93 GSKKVRQY
+93 DSKKIKINY
-101 YGSDSENIK
+101 NNDIDNIK
-110 EKKDNKENKEN
+110 EIKKDNKENKEN
-121 KEKALEINEQL
+121 KEKELEMNEKL
-132 QRLNLFIYDAIN
+132 QRFNLFIYDAIN
-144 NMVDKSG
+144 NMVDKNG
-151 RNFEEDKKMKNLL
+151 RSFDDDKKMKSFL

-197 GFLQKEGIIL
+197 GFLQNEGIIL
-207 CDDIEVEKK
+207 CDKIEVEKK

-235 ESSLCKNFQDRII
+235 ESCLCKNFQDRII
-248 LNIYISLSQMSFKLY
+248 LNIYISLSQKSFKLY
-263 NEMDNNKEIYL
+263 NEIDNNKEIYL

-286 FNSSENPN
+286 FNSPENPN
-294 RALYSINQKLI
+294 RTLYSINQKLI
-305 DIYDK
+305 DVYDK
-310 KMNIKDERNE
+310 KANIKNERNE

-337 EFDSSDED
+337 EFDSSEEE

-354 EEEEYFN
+354 DEEEYFN
-361 IDKMNIK
+361 IDKMNIN

-383 SYIRDIDIED
+383 SYIRDVDIED
-393 KIKRNST
+393 KIKRSST
-400 LEKEKN
+400 MEKN
-406 KNNDKNNSN
+406 KKNEDKNSSN

-434 NSPQKKNK
+434 NLSQKKNK
-442 NNDNEDVFEIDLN
+442 NNDNEDVYEIDLN

-465 EDYDKNNELRE
+465 EEFDKSNELRE
-476 KKYHFNIHPDE
+476 KKYHFNIQPDE

-493 RLIQELSFIAYNNII
+493 RAIQELSFIAYNNII
-508 NIITKGSKFLPK
+508 NIITKNSKFLPK

-533 IEEKEKQYLE
+533 IEEKEKQYME
-543 INDDDENKIKIYREN
+543 INDDEENKIKLYREN
-558 KNIKFN
+558 NRIIKFN
-564 DIDENKVRLPMD
+564 ENNENRIKIPID
-576 NKYKYKKSKTQK
+576 NKFKYKKSKSQK
-588 IKLDIESDD
+588 IKIDTDSND
-597 SNSGFDSMKS
+597 SNSGFDSLKS

-612 FYSINKKE
+612 SLSMNKNK

>member
-1 MRKSHNVVGNEEIN
+1 MRKSYNIVGNEEIN
-15 LDYFNKRLKKAKSIM
+15 LDYFNRLKKTKSIM
-30 SKKKSINLTANNEN
+30 SKKKSINISTNNDK
-44 EENAILPS
+44 EENTIGPS
-52 RTFINNVPNNYS
+52 RTFVNNVPNNYS
-64 MVNQNKENDSI
+64 MVNQIKENESI
-75 ERNKSENKI
+75 ERNKSENRI
-84 ADKIFKRRM
+84 ADKILKRRM
-93 GSKKVRQY
+93 ESKKFKQNY
-101 YGSDSENIK
+101 SIDTENIK
-110 EKKDNKENKEN
+110 EKKDIKEN
-121 KEKALEINEQL
+121 KEKELEINEQL

-144 NMVDKSG
+144 NMVDKNG
-151 RNFEEDKKMKNLL
+151 RSFDDDKKMKSFL

-197 GFLQKEGIIL
+197 GFLQNEGIIL
-207 CDDIEVEKK
+207 CDKIEVEKK

-235 ESSLCKNFQDRII
+235 ESCLCKNFQDRII
-248 LNIYISLSQMSFKLY
+248 LNIYISLSQKSFKLY
-263 NEMDNNKEIYL
+263 NEIDNNKEIYL

-286 FNSSENPN
+286 FNSPENPN
-294 RALYSINQKLI
+294 RTLYSINQKLI
-305 DIYDK
+305 DVYDK
-310 KMNIKDERNE
+310 KANINNERNE

-337 EFDSSDED
+337 EFDSSEEE

-354 EEEEYFN
+354 DEEEYFN
-361 IDKMNIK
+361 IDRMNIN

-383 SYIRDIDIED
+383 SYIRDVDIED
-393 KIKRNST
+393 KIKRSST
-400 LEKEKN
+400 MEKN
-406 KNNDKNNSN
+406 KKNEDKNSSN

-434 NSPQKKNK
+434 NLSQKKNK
-442 NNDNEDVFEIDLN
+442 NNDNEDVYEIDLN

-465 EDYDKNNELRE
+465 EEFDKSNELRE
-476 KKYHFNIHPDE
+476 KKYHFNIQPDE

-493 RLIQELSFIAYNNII
+493 RAIQELSFIAYNNII
-508 NIITKGSKFLPK
+508 NIITKNSKFLPK

-533 IEEKEKQYLE
+533 IEEKEKQYME
-543 INDDDENKIKIYREN
+543 INDDEENKIKLYREN
-558 KNIKFN
+558 NRIIKFN
-564 DIDENKVRLPMD
+564 ENNENRIKIPID
-576 NKYKYKKSKTQK
+576 NKFKYKKSKSQK
-588 IKLDIESDD
+588 IKIDTDSND
-597 SNSGFDSMKS
+597 SNSGFDSLKS

-612 FYSINKKE
+612 FLSMNKNK

>member
-15 LDYFNKRLKKAKSIM
+15 LDYFNKRLKKAKSKIM
-30 SKKKSINLTANNEN
+30 SKKKSINLTATNEN

-294 RALYSINQKLI
+294 RTLYSINQKLI

-345 NISNKNEKE
+345 KISNKNEKE

-361 IDKMNIK
+361 IDKMNIE

-400 LEKEKN
+400 LKKEKI
-406 KNNDKNNSN
+406 KNNDKNSSN

-465 EDYDKNNELRE
+465 EDYYK
-476 KKYHFNIHPDE
+476 
-487 NTNKKN
+487 
-493 RLIQELSFIAYNNII
+493 
-508 NIITKGSKFLPK
+508 
-520 YEYHLEPGEIMKY
+520 IM
-533 IEEKEKQYLE
+533 
-543 INDDDENKIKIYREN
+543 N
-558 KNIKFN
+558 
-564 DIDENKVRLPMD
+564 
-576 NKYKYKKSKTQK
+576 
-588 IKLDIESDD
+588 
-597 SNSGFDSMKS
+597 
-607 GTQNS
+607 
-612 FYSINKKE
+612 
-620 NSTKILNFDIDDE
+620 

>member
-173 NKVNSLKSDDKNN
+173 NKVNSLKSDEKNN

-564 DIDENKVRLPMD
+564 DIDENKVRIPMD

-588 IKLDIESDD
+588 IQLDIESDD